1 MPEGPEVRRYADS
14 IATVLEGEAIESIT
28 ARTKQAKAWLQAN
41 PDLLIGRRIESVKTI
56 GKHLFAPIE
65 GGYYFYSHLMMWGR
79 WFVHEVSPEEIDRR
93 ERARIVTAKG
103 TAILHS
109 APVFEIGTGDPML
122 HPQLSLLG
130 TDVLALPFDA
140 IEFQQRLLLHPNRE
154 IGAAL
159 LEQSIAAGIGNY
171 LRAEILFLCKL
182 DPWKLVGELTETE
195 LTDLSDKISSISQRA
210 YATGGVTVTESDRAQ
225 MRENP
230 ALVYRS
236 GSEWGDRHYVF
247 RRTNLPCLICATPIR
262 QKRQV
267 TRQLEDE
274 EKTRIIYFCPI
285 CQKVALAKL
294 TGGTDLKPTR
304 KRVGLK
310 G

>member
-14 IATVLEGEAIESIT
+14 IATVLEGEPILSIT

-41 PDLLIGRRIESVKTI
+41 PDALIGRRIESVQTI

-79 WFVHEVSPEEIDRR
+79 WFVHGVSPEEVDRR
-93 ERARIVTAKG
+93 ERARIVTRKG
-103 TAILHS
+103 AAILHS

-130 TDVLALPFDA
+130 ADVLAVPFDA
-140 IEFQQRLLLHPNRE
+140 IEFQQRLQLHPTRE

-171 LRAEILFLCKL
+171 LRAEILFLCQL
-182 DPWKLVGELTETE
+182 DPWKLAGELTQTE
-195 LTDLSDKISSISQRA
+195 LTDLSDQISQISQRA
-210 YATGGVTVTESDRAQ
+210 YATGGVTVTESDRTR
-225 MRENP
+225 MRENSD
-230 ALVYRS
+230 LVYRA

-274 EKTRIIYFCPI
+274 EKTRIIYFCPT
-285 CQKVALAKL
+285 CQQVTIA
-294 TGGTDLKPTR
+294 LKPTR
-304 KRVGLK
+304 KRVALK